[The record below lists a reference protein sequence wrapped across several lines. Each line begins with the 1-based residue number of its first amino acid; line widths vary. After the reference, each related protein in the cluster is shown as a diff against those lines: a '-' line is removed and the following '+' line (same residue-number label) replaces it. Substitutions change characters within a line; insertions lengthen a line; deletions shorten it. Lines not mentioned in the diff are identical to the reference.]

1 MTYGNQKEIQ
11 EIREVMWKLQNAFDK
26 FSVCVDGHLRHSTD
40 IEIARDMYPIAQEL
54 NSCIVS
60 LATKTEN
67 TTFWKD
73 QTNDD

>member
-1 MTYGNQKEIQ
+1 MAYGNQEEIQ
-11 EIREVMWKLQNAFDK
+11 QIREVMWKLQDTFDK

-67 TTFWKD
+67 TTLWKD
-73 QTNDD
+73 QTND